1 MTVPHKQCSFDNISF
16 EFETIP
22 WDDSLAVH
30 KNSNNIKQLDQQSSK
45 ASVSY
50 SNQLCVYAIFLK
62 GLIIGL
68 PLLSAHDSVLPLEQ
82 NGAQFCHRFWRSCSI
97 EAKRPGFKRFRL
109 LPLLKVGPDLTGRTA
124 Q

>member
-1 MTVPHKQCSFDNISF
+1 VQGGVALIMHDEILLVEVSQR
-16 EFETIP
+16 
-22 WDDSLAVH
+22 
-30 KNSNNIKQLDQQSSK
+30 QLLSDILI
-45 ASVSY
+45 V
-50 SNQLCVYAIFLK
+50 